1 MRTCGKLCAMATT
14 LKPEFEAK
22 LSQLAERT
30 HRSKEEALEEALNQ
44 ALAYNDWFAAR
55 VDEGMAA
62 LDRGDAV
69 PDEQVLAWI
78 KARERSERER
88 S

>member
-1 MRTCGKLCAMATT
+1 MATT

-44 ALAYNDWFAAR
+44 ALAYNDWFVAK
-55 VDEGMAA
+55 VNEGLAS
-62 LDRGDAV
+62 LDRGEVV

-78 KARERSERER
+78 KERERSERER

>member
-1 MRTCGKLCAMATT
+1 MATT
-14 LKPEFEAK
+14 LKPEMEAK

-44 ALAYNDWFAAR
+44 ALSYNVWFEAKVNEGLAAVER
-55 VDEGMAA
+55 GEVVADE
-62 LDRGDAV
+62 D
-69 PDEQVLAWI
+69 VLAWI
-78 KARERSERER
+78 EERER